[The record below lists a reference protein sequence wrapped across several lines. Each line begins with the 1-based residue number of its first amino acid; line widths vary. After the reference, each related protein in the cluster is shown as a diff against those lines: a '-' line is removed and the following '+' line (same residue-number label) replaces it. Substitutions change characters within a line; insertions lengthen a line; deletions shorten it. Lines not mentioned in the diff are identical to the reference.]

1 MKKGQYLKVR
11 SNCPLL
17 FATTKVGQKVFRHFD
32 PLLHIFRQKLAI
44 LDTLEFQ
51 VVFFIP
57 ENPKKHLTLSLV
69 YFTHFNPPI
78 FMFYAKIKII
88 TSAIF
93 KSY

>member
-17 FATTKVGQKVFRHFD
+17 FATTEVGQKVFWHFD

-51 VVFFIP
+51 VVFLC
-57 ENPKKHLTLSLV
+57 PKKEKTPNPLTSLF
-69 YFTHFNPPI
+69 YTLQPTETQIGRKIQI
-78 FMFYAKIKII
+78 F
-88 TSAIF
+88 
-93 KSY
+93 